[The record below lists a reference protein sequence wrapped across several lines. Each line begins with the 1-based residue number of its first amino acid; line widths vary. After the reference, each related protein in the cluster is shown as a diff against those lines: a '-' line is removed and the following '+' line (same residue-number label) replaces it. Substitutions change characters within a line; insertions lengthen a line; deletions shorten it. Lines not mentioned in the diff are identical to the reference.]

1 MTIAPDT
8 RRRILKFAL
17 IFLPFGTWLLTA
29 MYLSG
34 VGPRQIR
41 WPLLSYW
48 ILATPRVLPLIIAPI
63 VGLVQVILL
72 AMLLKRYSTTKGFDG
87 AGYKRHIRGTQIIP
101 YKKMVKKCREKK
113 TIQVDVAGVPMPTH
127 LENLHLLINGATGTG
142 KSVLMRALILSL
154 LKRGDRAVIVDPD
167 GALYR
172 KFGRP
177 GDIILNPYDTR
188 TQGWMFFNEVR
199 ADYDWKRLGFSVVP
213 LGQSAEDENWNGYGR
228 LLLRAV
234 SRKLFEMGIQDIGQV
249 IYWCCEAPFD
259 DIRAF
264 LTGTEASSL
273 FAGASESTRAF
284 DSARFVLSKYVA
296 EHRDMPNGDFSIT
309 DWLENGTGC
318 LYITWKEN
326 MKVAMRPLISCWVDV
341 FCSSFLSLQ
350 ESQSRRFWLLIDEL
364 ASMEKLATLQDA
376 LTKGRKY
383 GLRVVAGL
391 QTVAQI
397 VEIYKDAA
405 KTLLASF
412 RSLVVLG
419 GARTDQDTAQAMSKA
434 LGEHEVER
442 PEYTDSRNAGRD
454 RSTSERMTRTKEP
467 VVMDSDIQ
475 GLKAL
480 TGYVGFAESEL
491 ISKFT
496 LTPIA
501 FINRNEAF
509 VETES
514 LRSRSAAALL
524 RAGDIE
530 PSPWDMT
537 TDALP
542 SDPTQV

>member
-1 MTIAPDT
+1 MTLAPDT
-8 RRRILKFAL
+8 RRRILRL
-17 IFLPFGTWLLTA
+17 SFLLLPLASWLLTA

-34 VGPRQIR
+34 VGPRQIH
-41 WPLLSYW
+41 WPLLAYW
-48 ILATPRVLPLIIAPI
+48 VLATPQVLPLIIAPCF
-63 VGLVQVILL
+63 GLVLFIIVAI
-72 AMLLKRYSTTKGFDG
+72 LLKRYSRTKGFDG

-101 YKKMVKKCREKK
+101 FKKMVKKCREKK
-113 TIQVDVAGVPMPTH
+113 TTQVDVAGVPMPSH

-142 KSVLMRALILSL
+142 KSVLMRSLLLSL
-154 LKRGDRAVIVDPD
+154 AKRGDRAVIVDPD

-177 GDIILNPYDTR
+177 EDVILNPYDTR
-188 TQGWMFFNEVR
+188 TKGWMFFNEVR
-199 ADYDWKRLGFSVVP
+199 ADYDWKRLAFSVVP

-234 SRKLFEMGIQDIGQV
+234 SRKLFEMNIHAIDQV

-264 LTGTEASSL
+264 LSGTEASSL

-309 DWLENGTGC
+309 DWVQNGKGS

-341 FCSSFLSLQ
+341 FCSAFLSLQ
-350 ESQSRRFWLLIDEL
+350 ESQTRRFWLLIDEL
-364 ASMEKLATLQDA
+364 ASLEKLATLQDA

-475 GLKAL
+475 GLKVL

-496 LTPIA
+496 LIPIP

-514 LRSRSAAALL
+514 LRQRSAAAAS
-524 RAGDIE
+524 RSDEIE
-530 PSPWDMT
+530 PSPWDM

-542 SDPTQV
+542 SDPTQI

>member
-8 RRRILKFAL
+8 RRRILKFSV

-29 MYLSG
+29 MFLSG

-41 WPLLSYW
+41 WPLISYW
-48 ILATPRVLPLIIAPI
+48 VLATPRVFPLITAPFA
-63 VGLVQVILL
+63 GLLLVIIL
-72 AMLLKRYSTTKGFDG
+72 AVLLKRYATTKGFDG

-101 YKKMVKKCREKK
+101 FKKMIKKCREKEAD
-113 TIQVDVAGVPMPTH
+113 QVDVAGVPMPTD

-172 KFGRP
+172 KFGRK
-177 GDIILNPYDTR
+177 GDVILNPFDTR

-199 ADYDWKRLGFSVVP
+199 ADYDWKRLAFSVVP

-234 SRKLFEMGIQDIGQV
+234 SRKLFEMGINDIGQV

-259 DIRAF
+259 EIRAF
-264 LTGTEASSL
+264 LQGTEAFSL

-284 DSARFVLSKYVA
+284 DSARFVMSKYVA
-296 EHRDMPNGDFSIT
+296 EHRDMPNGNFSIT
-309 DWLENGTGC
+309 EWLETGTGC

-341 FCSSFLSLQ
+341 FCSAFLSLQ
-350 ESQSRRFWLLIDEL
+350 ESQLRRFWLLIDEL
-364 ASMEKLATLQDA
+364 ASLEKLATLQDA

-391 QTVAQI
+391 QTIAQI
-397 VEIYKDAA
+397 VDIYRDAA

-419 GARTDQDTAQAMSKA
+419 GARTDQETAQAMSKA

-454 RSTSERMTRTKEP
+454 RSTSERLTRTKEP

-475 GLKAL
+475 GLKKL

-491 ISKFT
+491 ITKFT
-496 LTPIA
+496 LTPIP
-501 FINRNEAF
+501 FVNRNEAF

-514 LRSRSAAALL
+514 LRTRSAAARL
-524 RAGDIE
+524 RADDIE
-530 PSPWDMT
+530 PTPWDMN
-537 TDALP
+537 DALP
-542 SDPTQV
+542 SDPTQK